1 MEMMPSNP
9 PMGDAP
15 MKPGKQPMKVPM
27 ASLPP
32 GTKEGDSLELT
43 VKSIDPVSNMVELAP
58 EGEEMDAE
66 PKDSVTDDGEEE
78 KTGEGPSMDTKTLL
92 GPMDGLKNYL
102 VQKSQDV
109 PKNQGH

>member
-58 EGEEMDAE
+58 EGEEME
-66 PKDSVTDDGEEE
+66 PKDSVTDDGEHEAE
-78 KTGEGPSMDTKTLL
+78 SGEPSMDTKTLL

-109 PKNQGH
+109 PKNQNH

>member
-1 MEMMPSNP
+1 MEMMPNNP
-9 PMGDAP
+9 PMGDV
-15 MKPGKQPMKVPM
+15 KPAMPVKQPIKISM

-32 GTKEGDSLELT
+32 GTKEGDMVELT
-43 VKSIDPVSNMVELAP
+43 VESVDPGTNMAVMSH
-58 EGEEMDAE
+58 EGEKTDE
-66 PKDSVTDDGEEE
+66 PKDTVSDNGEEE
-78 KTGEGPSMDTKTLL
+78 SPASPSMDTKTLL

>member
-1 MEMMPSNP
+1 MDMMPNNP
-9 PMGDAP
+9 PMGDV
-15 MKPGKQPMKVPM
+15 KPAMPAKQPIKVAM

-32 GTKEGDSLELT
+32 GTKEGDMLELT

-58 EGEEMDAE
+58 EGEEKDE
-66 PKDSVTDDGEEE
+66 PKDTVTDDGEEE
-78 KTGEGPSMDTKTLL
+78 KSEGPAMDTKTLL
-92 GPMDGLKNYL
+92 GPMDGFKNYL